1 VIRAAAISR
10 TRTAI
15 ASSCSRRP
23 NARAWQEKAVPKKT
37 LHSDKLSRPIGVF
50 SQAVKI
56 PVAGHLVFVSGL
68 TARDAQGNVV
78 GKGDVKAQ
86 TRRVLENLRTI
97 LGEAG
102 ATLEDVVK
110 VTVFIRDMERD
121 FRAIHEVRA
130 EFFPKNPP
138 ASTMVEVSRLV
149 DPDHLIEIEAVA
161 VAP

>member
-1 VIRAAAISR
+1 MS
-10 TRTAI
+10 
-15 ASSCSRRP
+15 
-23 NARAWQEKAVPKKT
+23 KT
-37 LHSDKLSRPIGVF
+37 IVHSNKLSRPIGVF
-50 SQAVKI
+50 SQAVKV
-56 PVAGHLVFVSGL
+56 PVCGHLVFVSGL
-68 TARDAQGNVV
+68 TSRDSDGKIV

-86 TRRVLENLRTI
+86 TRKILENLKVI
-97 LGEAG
+97 LAEAG

-110 VTVFIRDMERD
+110 VSVFIRDMERH

-161 VAP
+161 LAP